1 MAAVNVQFGS
11 QVGGRHALGNATQDL
26 ENNRPGIAAFA
37 KERAGEEV
45 ENGPAAAAAI
55 IDHDAMAVMR
65 GLVGRQRMAVGALQT
80 VRLEQV
86 K

>member
-1 MAAVNVQFGS
+1 
-11 QVGGRHALGNATQDL
+11 VGGGHTLGDAAQDL
-26 ENNRPGIAAFA
+26 ENNGTGIAAFA

-45 ENGPAAAAAI
+45 ENGPATAAAV

-65 GLVGRQRMAVGALQT
+65 GLGGRQRMPVGTLQT